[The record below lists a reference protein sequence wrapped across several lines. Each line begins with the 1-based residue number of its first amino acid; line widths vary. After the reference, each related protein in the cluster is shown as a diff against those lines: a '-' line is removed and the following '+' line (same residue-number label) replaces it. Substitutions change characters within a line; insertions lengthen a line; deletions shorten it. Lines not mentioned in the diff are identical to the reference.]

1 VPAAH
6 GLLSLAAFCDRRL
19 GDAFLVRAAG
29 TYGTGIA
36 ASYAIAMA
44 FDPSASGMLLDRA
57 LTTLAWVPG
66 AVIALVAARDADG
79 AADTSG
85 VAPLSRLRG
94 FDAKDLSRARLL
106 GTALRIARAVGVR
119 GLLLALFAA
128 SRAAESSLTEMR
140 WVLGVAVLAVVLG
153 VVLSLLSRLAAAVLP
168 ERGRFLLMAGV
179 ALASVAGALWPA
191 APSLGAFFGAL
202 APGLLGIGGT

>member
-6 GLLSLAAFCDRRL
+6 GLLSLAVFCDRRL

-29 TYGTGIA
+29 TYGSGIA
-36 ASYAIAMA
+36 ASYAIAIA
-44 FDPSASGMLLDRA
+44 FEPSASATLLDRG

-79 AADTSG
+79 TEDASGAAEL
-85 VAPLSRLRG
+85 ARLRG
-94 FDAKDLSRARLL
+94 FSAQQLSRARLL

-128 SRAAESSLTEMR
+128 SRAAESSLTEAR
-140 WVLGVAVLAVVLG
+140 WVVGAAVIAIVLG
-153 VVLSLLSRLAAAVLP
+153 AVLSLLSRLAAALLP
-168 ERGRFLLMAGV
+168 ERGRLLLMAGV

-191 APSLGAFFGAL
+191 APSLGAFFGTL
-202 APGLLGIGGT
+202 APGVLGIGGT